1 MLMSNARPK
10 APYLDPRLLS
20 LTTINQNTKNHQ
32 KKVHKDNHNGHL
44 LHLNATRE
52 NNLHVPFTKVLVRF
66 NHVCLA
72 TRLTLGDD
80 EGLNRH
86 LIPTS
91 NLGSR
96 KAW

>member
-1 MLMSNARPK
+1 MQDPK
-10 APYLDPRLLS
+10 HHIWTLGYYPKQLLIK
-20 LTTINQNTKNHQ
+20 TQKTI
-32 KKVHKDNHNGHL
+32 KKEVHKDNHNGHL

-80 EGLNRH
+80 EGLNHH